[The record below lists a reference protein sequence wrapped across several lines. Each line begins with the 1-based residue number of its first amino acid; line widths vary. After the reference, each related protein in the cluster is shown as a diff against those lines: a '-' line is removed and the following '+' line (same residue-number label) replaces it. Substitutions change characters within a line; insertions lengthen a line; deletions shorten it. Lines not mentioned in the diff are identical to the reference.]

1 MDPTQVWRVPPAPL
15 RTQPPLTDELL
26 ETTERQLAV
35 RLPESLVRLLRF
47 QNGGVLQV
55 CFPDERNYNT
65 THHLIRGIGPR
76 SDRIE
81 KAAWWHDDPDFPSRP
96 PEAEWVIPF
105 DGEGHWD
112 LCLDYRRSSTD
123 LTGLRTDPGIVVI
136 DSECDPET
144 FVAGSFDEYLSQL
157 VPVEDY

>member
-65 THHLIRGIGPR
+65 THHFIRGIGPR

-81 KAAWWHDDPDFPSRP
+81 KAAWWHDDCPWP
-96 PEAEWVIPF
+96 
-105 DGEGHWD
+105 
-112 LCLDYRRSSTD
+112 
-123 LTGLRTDPGIVVI
+123 
-136 DSECDPET
+136 
-144 FVAGSFDEYLSQL
+144 
-157 VPVEDY
+157 